1 MLAVTLGIPLGTLQ
15 AARAEAGSDTLR
27 AGETLA
33 AGTELRS
40 GRGQYRLVMQG
51 DGNLVMYSQSVTDAV
66 WASGTDG
73 HPGARAVMQGDGNL
87 VVRDKANKALWASG
101 TDGRDG
107 ARLVLQNDGNLV
119 IYQGAK
125 SVWAPRIVVDKLA
138 SGRTLGQ
145 GHELRSGNRKYRL
158 VMQGDGNLVLYSQSS
173 AVWASGTD
181 GHPGARA
188 VMQGDGNLVVRDK
201 ANRALWASGT
211 DGRDGASLRIQD
223 DRNLVVYRN
232 GRAVWAS
239 GTQVRPS
246 GGGVIGDD
254 YPEPWRSGRLD
265 QYVDTWGNYFAG
277 RGVAVNGTPAVGAI
291 AETSGHVA
299 WVAQVH
305 GDGTVTV
312 EEYNTPA
319 GSGRYAVRRV
329 PRSSF
334 RYIHVKD
341 MC

>member
-51 DGNLVMYSQSVTDAV
+51 DGNLVMYSQSVTD
-66 WASGTDG
+66 
-73 HPGARAVMQGDGNL
+73 
-87 VVRDKANKALWASG
+87 
-101 TDGRDG
+101 
-107 ARLVLQNDGNLV
+107 
-119 IYQGAK
+119 
-125 SVWAPRIVVDKLA
+125 
-138 SGRTLGQ
+138 
-145 GHELRSGNRKYRL
+145 
-158 VMQGDGNLVLYSQSS
+158 

-341 MC
+341 MS